1 LSRRVTLLGNAW
13 WGHPSGDYK
22 VIVGSIAFWTVLQI
36 VLPPLLD
43 IVWPELHKKIPA
55 RKHDDLH
62 VRFAAMLH
70 AMFVADGAI
79 RTALT
84 FSDDILANPYY
95 GYCDG
100 CQFYNSVAAG
110 YFLWDTF
117 ICIKHGWGFGYI
129 MHGVLCAGCYVI
141 VMHPFVHYHATLFLL
156 FELSTP
162 FLHARGLLIDL
173 KHTKTKLFPAVNY
186 IFAFVFF
193 CVRICWG
200 LPFSWRTI
208 TKPLWN
214 AVVAGTPASE
224 HGVPN
229 WAAAYVWVGM
239 NGLNALN
246 CFWFYQMVRSVTK
259 KRGATDVTSDNPRYK
274 DEKSD

>member
-1 LSRRVTLLGNAW
+1 M
-13 WGHPSGDYK
+13 
-22 VIVGSIAFWTVLQI
+22 LQI

-110 YFLWDTF
+110 YFLWP
-117 ICIKHGWGFGYI
+117 
-129 MHGVLCAGCYVI
+129 VI
-141 VMHPFVHYHATLFLL
+141 TSRHAIHFCHIRM
-156 FELSTP
+156 SIP
-162 FLHARGLLIDL
+162 ARTGA
-173 KHTKTKLFPAVNY
+173 H
-186 IFAFVFF
+186 
-193 CVRICWG
+193 
-200 LPFSWRTI
+200 
-208 TKPLWN
+208 
-214 AVVAGTPASE
+214 
-224 HGVPN
+224 
-229 WAAAYVWVGM
+229 
-239 NGLNALN
+239 
-246 CFWFYQMVRSVTK
+246 FYCSARF
-259 KRGATDVTSDNPRYK
+259 
-274 DEKSD
+274 